1 MAYPRISGTSDVW
14 LEPTSTASEEQT
26 AQAVR
31 RRAGDKQ
38 FDGLNS
44 YIIYDPSCC
53 FQKEL
58 GTALA
63 HFGPFW
69 RQVAETKISAGL
81 SVSRVTG
88 PAELIEMASC
98 PRHGRRNQSSR
109 LRHCYLNV
117 RATSIHP
124 MSTSNIN
131 FFNNHHSTAINSNN
145 NYSST
150 DNRSEC

>member
-1 MAYPRISGTSDVW
+1 M
-14 LEPTSTASEEQT
+14 
-26 AQAVR
+26 QAVR

-53 FQKEL
+53 FQKES

-81 SVSRVTG
+81 SRVTG
-88 PAELIEMASC
+88 PAKLIEMASC
-98 PRHGRRNQSSR
+98 PRHGLRNQSSR
-109 LRHCYLNV
+109 PRHCYLNV

-150 DNRSEC
+150 DNRSECLTWSRFNHQ